1 MKKRAVTVRD
11 QLRMVFR
18 RKWALL
24 VPSCLGVLVA
34 LPLWIVVPPKYRAVA
49 LVRREDLAISRSA
62 PSTLLGQDLP
72 SISLP
77 ALKAEILTWESL
89 DRVIRQ
95 TKLDADLRTAHQWQA
110 KREELRKSIRIR
122 AVAQRRGLDLIE
134 IAAVIE
140 EPSLAEKIA
149 NAVADNYVEESKTK
163 GRRDSRAQ
171 VSFLEKGAKDSLKKL
186 RDTEREL
193 DLYKEDHFAD
203 LPEVRSNILSRL
215 LEMRTGRTAKTLELI
230 EAQNRLYTLEEQMQE
245 VPRTITAEVTS
256 EANPRAA
263 ELQEQ
268 LARRK
273 RYLSSLL
280 LRYTEEH
287 PDVAQARNEM
297 AAVEEELAQTA
308 ERVEGTEVELF
319 NAVYQE
325 LEKDQLRLRQQIRAY
340 GAALVQLEAEIRAN
354 EAEIRNVVN
363 EEKRYADLARQRTE
377 YSETYAQ
384 YRRNL
389 VAARNRLEVRA
400 EGSYGA
406 EVQMAARALEP
417 AIPYSLP
424 RLKLMLMCILAGMA
438 LGVALMF
445 GLEFADQSLGDME
458 EAAEVLG
465 VPVLGTISTIVTPQ
479 QLATRRRRVY
489 AFAALTA
496 GILLVAAIG
505 TYTYERAHPG
515 TIEKVRQRVE
525 QIIGPLTG

>member
-1 MKKRAVTVRD
+1 
-11 QLRMVFR
+11 
-18 RKWALL
+18 
-24 VPSCLGVLVA
+24 
-34 LPLWIVVPPKYRAVA
+34 
-49 LVRREDLAISRSA
+49 
-62 PSTLLGQDLP
+62 
-72 SISLP
+72 
-77 ALKAEILTWESL
+77 
-89 DRVIRQ
+89 
-95 TKLDADLRTAHQWQA
+95 
-110 KREELRKSIRIR
+110 
-122 AVAQRRGLDLIE
+122 
-134 IAAVIE
+134 
-140 EPSLAEKIA
+140 
-149 NAVADNYVEESKTK
+149 
-163 GRRDSRAQ
+163 
-171 VSFLEKGAKDSLKKL
+171 KDSLKKL

-215 LEMRTGRTAKTLELI
+215 LEMRTSRTAKTLELI

-287 PDVAQARNEM
+287 PDVAQARNET
-297 AAVEEELAQTA
+297 AALEEELAQTA

-325 LEKDQLRLRQQIRAY
+325 LEKDQLRLKQQIRAY

-417 AIPYSLP
+417 AIPDSLP